1 MMFIGGS
8 IRPLSLLEDL
18 ELRRERLA
26 ELISLKLVSPTL
38 NTQLH
43 KAILQL
49 DQEITVAK
57 TKSQKRAAA

>member
-1 MMFIGGS
+1 MFIAGS

-26 ELISLKLVSPTL
+26 ELISLGLVSPTL
-38 NTQLH
+38 NIQLR

-49 DQEITVAK
+49 DQEITVLK
-57 TKSQKRAAA
+57 TKTPKRAAA